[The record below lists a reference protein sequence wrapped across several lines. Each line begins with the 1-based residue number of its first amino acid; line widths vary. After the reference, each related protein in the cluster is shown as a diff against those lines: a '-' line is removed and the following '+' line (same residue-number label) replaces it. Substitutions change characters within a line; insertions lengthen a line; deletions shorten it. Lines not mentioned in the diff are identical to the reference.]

1 MKLTELLIENNLRS
15 FASGAAQSRL
25 GPNNPGA
32 PGTVAELKRQ
42 LQKFQLEFDN
52 QPPNPQQK
60 AWIGDMSDEWSQA
73 LTDAVIQWKTSI
85 LRQDPNA
92 RVDVRTPEFSPQE
105 IQILLNSRLYG
116 PGSPNEG
123 LLIMDGGQA
132 GTNDPLPTWTG
143 RTLDLS
149 FVIDTPVGNIETTRD
164 MLAAIS
170 FNGWAVIL
178 DELLNKKGS
187 ILQSAN
193 VQKIAR
199 LEKEMYA
206 YQNAHPR
213 IWLQSWED
221 DILQND
227 GERLKATFAN
237 GNEKYFHPLH
247 GGVQVNLG
255 GRKELSQKLYAY
267 FKELGNGLLR
277 KYEANAQANQARAA
291 GEGEPETVVNNLSEQ
306 QVNVWAI
313 EMKNALAEGWISF
326 IPGVDGIDETSVKD
340 LMNQLKT
347 PDDWNNG
354 SARYQDLVNE
364 DLAQRLADA
373 LTDEDY
379 ESIVFRPLASIGRIN
394 HNLLHSS
401 IVFGLSTDS
410 LNVEYEN
417 DTFTIMKAREANK
430 VIVKKGSKQIKNAVL
445 IDDLL
450 RIAIEETGGSVPDF
464 NVDTSPE
471 SIELANTILIAAI
484 QEFAPWMVPY
494 YVKATPF
501 DESTNPQMGVNRLRG
516 LSEKAAQLVAN
527 GLKEPSIFDWIGGE
541 IKEDADWLVDTKAVH
556 FDKKWAEDEGS
567 LGLGAYGNIL
577 DDIDAATDE
586 EKALLDR
593 IHREETRMDAFA
605 ELANT
610 NDLASRYERIYRL
623 FKQEHGETI
632 DQRIFEKK
640 TDQLTE
646 FVMNG
651 TPIND
656 EGFALIMSDLGASK
670 AAPFTMAKIFE
681 EAMLGPWWT
690 AWIGTDEEK
699 IQKLVSMIS
708 DPEDYTLINEYY
720 KALGNGDLIDDI
732 DSEYLTIFGE
742 TDEINRLKAILG
754 IRGSELATADLD
766 PGLLRELTE
775 LGTDQSTAKL
785 ERIKDILERPKNNYF
800 VDVNDGEPDTLINS
814 DKVETVYKF
823 FEEVANGAMYDDDQ
837 KEIWFDI
844 LEAMDVELQRV
855 LSDRDGRRNRNR
867 YEDWSAL
874 YNTAKQTWFS

>member
-1 MKLTELLIENNLRS
+1 
-15 FASGAAQSRL
+15 
-25 GPNNPGA
+25 
-32 PGTVAELKRQ
+32 
-42 LQKFQLEFDN
+42 
-52 QPPNPQQK
+52 
-60 AWIGDMSDEWSQA
+60 
-73 LTDAVIQWKTSI
+73 
-85 LRQDPNA
+85 
-92 RVDVRTPEFSPQE
+92 
-105 IQILLNSRLYG
+105 
-116 PGSPNEG
+116 
-123 LLIMDGGQA
+123 
-132 GTNDPLPTWTG
+132 
-143 RTLDLS
+143 
-149 FVIDTPVGNIETTRD
+149 
-164 MLAAIS
+164 
-170 FNGWAVIL
+170 
-178 DELLNKKGS
+178 
-187 ILQSAN
+187 
-193 VQKIAR
+193 
-199 LEKEMYA
+199 
-206 YQNAHPR
+206 
-213 IWLQSWED
+213 
-221 DILQND
+221 
-227 GERLKATFAN
+227 
-237 GNEKYFHPLH
+237 
-247 GGVQVNLG
+247 
-255 GRKELSQKLYAY
+255 
-267 FKELGNGLLR
+267 
-277 KYEANAQANQARAA
+277 
-291 GEGEPETVVNNLSEQ
+291 
-306 QVNVWAI
+306 
-313 EMKNALAEGWISF
+313 
-326 IPGVDGIDETSVKD
+326 
-340 LMNQLKT
+340 
-347 PDDWNNG
+347 
-354 SARYQDLVNE
+354 
-364 DLAQRLADA
+364 
-373 LTDEDY
+373 
-379 ESIVFRPLASIGRIN
+379 
-394 HNLLHSS
+394 
-401 IVFGLSTDS
+401 
-410 LNVEYEN
+410 
-417 DTFTIMKAREANK
+417 
-430 VIVKKGSKQIKNAVL
+430 
-445 IDDLL
+445 
-450 RIAIEETGGSVPDF
+450 
-464 NVDTSPE
+464 
-471 SIELANTILIAAI
+471 
-484 QEFAPWMVPY
+484 
-494 YVKATPF
+494 
-501 DESTNPQMGVNRLRG
+501 MGVNRLRG

-527 GLKEPSIFDWIGGE
+527 GLKEPSIFDWCGGE

-785 ERIKDILERPKNNYF
+785 EKIKDIFERPKNNYF